1 MSCGTGHR
9 RGSDLKLLRLWRRPA
24 AIAPIQPLAWECS
37 CAVGTALK
45 KTKKKEILRA
55 FSGGRQW
62 MPVSQ
67 AYLTTKLLF
76 GVKYLGG
83 PPFSAIPCLDVSD
96 SWPWIGMG
104 ILVPFWIFSSFS
116 VSNPRSLMS
125 PLISHPSFIQ
135 VQFSSPTDSRLH
147 SVIYVLL
154 CTSYQPN
161 ASLFKI
167 IVSLSFLMKFS
178 SLLRVNSHVIASV
191 LAS

>member
-1 MSCGTGHR
+1 
-9 RGSDLKLLRLWRRPA
+9 
-24 AIAPIQPLAWECS
+24 
-37 CAVGTALK
+37 
-45 KTKKKEILRA
+45 
-55 FSGGRQW
+55 
-62 MPVSQ
+62 
-67 AYLTTKLLF
+67 
-76 GVKYLGG
+76 
-83 PPFSAIPCLDVSD
+83 
-96 SWPWIGMG
+96 
-104 ILVPFWIFSSFS
+104 
-116 VSNPRSLMS
+116 MS

-135 VQFSSPTDSRLH
+135 VQFSSPTDSRLY